1 MYFIRKSSFLH
12 SLLNCVLVWSTHA
25 LLCMCKDLHQR
36 SSWLPCTPPP
46 FLVVFFLQWHLF
58 RNGHFIPC
66 AVNRS
71 QLDSD
76 CQTPSH
82 LPTLRYLA
90 FTFFLPS
97 KTQGAYAYSVK
108 EPLWDDCSHISMA
121 HTSVVCAE
129 VKRWKSP
136 FLRTEFFLSSS
147 PKQLFDPGFSILAG
161 IVQGH
166 QSQASDS
173 TVAME
178 LGYLTQEKREA
189 R

>member
-1 MYFIRKSSFLH
+1 MIYSCTFMYVERSTPEKFMTPMHPTPLSGSLFLAMTFVQKWAFHPLCSQQKSIRLW
-12 SLLNCVLVWSTHA
+12 LPDTLTSTHPQVLGFY
-25 LLCMCKDLHQR
+25 LL
-36 SSWLPCTPPP
+36 
-46 FLVVFFLQWHLF
+46 
-58 RNGHFIPC
+58 
-66 AVNRS
+66 
-71 QLDSD
+71 
-76 CQTPSH
+76 
-82 LPTLRYLA
+82 
-90 FTFFLPS
+90 LPS
-97 KTQGAYAYSVK
+97 KTQGACAYSVK

-136 FLRTEFFLSSS
+136 FLRTEFFLSNS

-178 LGYLTQEKREA
+178 LGYLTQEKRKA